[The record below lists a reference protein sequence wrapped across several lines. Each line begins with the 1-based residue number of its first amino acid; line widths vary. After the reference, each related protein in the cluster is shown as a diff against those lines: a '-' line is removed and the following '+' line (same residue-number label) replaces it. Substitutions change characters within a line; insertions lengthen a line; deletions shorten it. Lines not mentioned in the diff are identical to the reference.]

1 VNALL
6 SLLQGPWDWREI
18 FVQSLGF
25 VAFAIFIVSY
35 QIKDPRKTQLWFAP
49 GNLTY
54 GLQYFLMGHL
64 SPALIIS
71 AAAVRDVMAAKASD
85 RALKIASV
93 IYLCW
98 AWGVT
103 IALAREWQEGL
114 MAVSGTISTVAA
126 LMRGHFYRFR
136 FLLMGRQSVVLCF
149 NAWIGTWGGIIHL
162 VFTLASNIIGTWKHY
177 KRGKEPMGG
186 GGTVNKNN
194 SL

>member
-1 VNALL
+1 MNTPQSIYAALIA
-6 SLLQGPWDWREI
+6 LLQGPWDWREI

-25 VAFAIFIVSY
+25 VAFAIFMASY

-49 GNLTY
+49 GNITY
-54 GLQYFLMGHL
+54 GVQYFLMGHL

-71 AAAVRDVMAAKASD
+71 AAAMRDLVAAKGSD

-103 IALAREWQEGL
+103 IALAQHWQEAML
-114 MAVSGTISTVAA
+114 AVSGTISTAAA

-136 FLLMGRQSVVLCF
+136 FLLMGRQSVVLYF
-149 NAWIGTWGGIIHL
+149 HVWIATWGGVIHL
-162 VFTLASNIIGTWKHY
+162 VFTLASNIYGTWRHY
-177 KRGKEPMGG
+177 KHEKEPK
-186 GGTVNKNN
+186 VAAEP
-194 SL
+194 